1 MSLRVAPERIL
12 PSDEET
18 LSWIV
23 EFACAKK
30 ISTITSV
37 LLDKYVNNQNLKPNI
52 KRRLHMNYLYNAAKA
67 QYLPL
72 DAPKI
77 LEKLAPQNQS
87 KGLGTVYYEL
97 LLQTKIQLVLQTIKE
112 KPSVSTIAAK
122 IDLLFPYEESQEEEE
137 RQQNKSRNELLAL
150 CENITDNDEIANQQ
164 FFEENPFERYQ
175 QQLIEYLSDIERDL
189 GPAFLENVRT
199 DIAEGLYNPYNRER
213 NQHQLSP
220 LVSSQ
225 LPVSNDNDMDKND
238 NMQPLQH
245 TTNRTR
251 NNNIS
256 DPPENTVEHSISQTT
271 SFSPIPV
278 AQDMEIENS
287 ESAQEQ
293 PGDVSI
299 NSEPSGILTFS
310 PVKTTKKQSK
320 SSKEFRATIRQTPR
334 SEAGRRKYTDEEVD
348 RLLDG
353 VMRYGIGHWAD
364 ILAENRDVFKNRTS
378 VDLKDKWRNIK
389 KDCDKKN
396 TTISNFIRARRGL
409 TDAEIGELPIT

>member
-1 MSLRVAPERIL
+1 MSLRVATERML

-52 KRRLHMNYLYNAAKA
+52 KRRLHVNYLYNSAKA

-77 LEKLAPQNQS
+77 LERLAPQNQS

-97 LLQTKIQLVLQTIKE
+97 LQQTKTQIVLQTVKE
-112 KPSVSTIAAK
+112 KPSISTIAAK
-122 IDLLFPYEESQEEEE
+122 IDLLFPYEDSQEEEE
-137 RQQNKSRNELLAL
+137 RHQNKRRNELLAL
-150 CENITDNDEIANQQ
+150 CEYITDNEEIGIQQ
-164 FFEENPFERYQ
+164 FFQENPFEKYQ
-175 QQLIEYLSDIERDL
+175 QQLIAYLSDIERDL
-189 GPAFLENVRT
+189 GPAFLENVRN

-213 NQHQLSP
+213 NQPQLSS
-220 LVSSQ
+220 LVSDQ
-225 LPVSNDNDMDKND
+225 LPVSNDNDIDKND
-238 NMQPLQH
+238 NMQLQH

-251 NNNIS
+251 NNNIP
-256 DPPENTVEHSISQTT
+256 DPPENTVEHPLSQAT

-287 ESAQEQ
+287 ETQEQ
-293 PGDVSI
+293 RVDVSI
-299 NSEPSGILTFS
+299 NSEPSGVLIYS
-310 PVKTTKKQSK
+310 PPKTKKQSSK

-334 SEAGRRKYTDEEVD
+334 SEAGRKKYTDEEVD

-396 TTISNFIRARRGL
+396 TNISDFIRNRRGL

>member
-52 KRRLHMNYLYNAAKA
+52 KRRLHVNYLYNAAKA

-77 LEKLAPQNQS
+77 LERLAPQNQS

-97 LLQTKIQLVLQTIKE
+97 LQQTKTQIVLQTVKE
-112 KPSVSTIAAK
+112 KPSISTIAAK
-122 IDLLFPYEESQEEEE
+122 IDLLFPYEDSQEEEE
-137 RQQNKSRNELLAL
+137 RHQNKRRNELLAL
-150 CENITDNDEIANQQ
+150 CEYITDNEEIGIQQ
-164 FFEENPFERYQ
+164 FFQENPFEKYQ
-175 QQLIEYLSDIERDL
+175 QQLIAYLSDIERDL
-189 GPAFLENVRT
+189 GPAFLENVRN

-213 NQHQLSP
+213 NQPQLSS
-220 LVSSQ
+220 LVSDQ
-225 LPVSNDNDMDKND
+225 LPVSNDNDIDKND
-238 NMQPLQH
+238 NMQLQH

-251 NNNIS
+251 NNNIP
-256 DPPENTVEHSISQTT
+256 DPPENTVEHPLSQTT

-287 ESAQEQ
+287 ETQEQ
-293 PGDVSI
+293 RVDVSI
-299 NSEPSGILTFS
+299 NSEPSGVLIYS
-310 PVKTTKKQSK
+310 PPKTKKQSSK

-334 SEAGRRKYTDEEVD
+334 SEAGRKKYTDEEVD

-396 TTISNFIRARRGL
+396 TNISDFIRNRRGL